1 MPDRAASGR
10 EVGRERVGG
19 TSSPCRST
27 RSEDLGP
34 RPHATYSCGVS
45 SLARS
50 EIYTT
55 EREHENSQRER
66 GGGGMERWMA
76 TIQCMYGEVTCTD
89 TLVSES
95 KVCHSSELTQTGAAT
110 AHH

>member
-1 MPDRAASGR
+1 M
-10 EVGRERVGG
+10 VGG

-55 EREHENSQRER
+55 EREHDERDSQRGGGEEG
-66 GGGGMERWMA
+66 GGGGMDRWMV
-76 TIQCMYGEVTCTD
+76 MY
-89 TLVSES
+89 S
-95 KVCHSSELTQTGAAT
+95 VCIDMYRNSCLRE
-110 AHH
+110 